1 MPVRSPNL
9 TLLLRTQP
17 HLSLHSLFLRSFPL
31 GVDHALRLLLPKG
44 AHDAFVG
51 DFGRLEMAIQRIAA
65 HLGILRVRRSVCYC
79 ESRLPCLF
87 QDNRLL
93 TMAPKPGIQSS

>member
-1 MPVRSPNL
+1 MPIGSPNL

-17 HLSLHSLFLRSFPL
+17 HLSLHSLFLRGFPL
-31 GVDHALRLLLPKG
+31 GVDYALRLLLPKG

-51 DFGRLEMAIQRIAA
+51 DLGRLEVAIERIAT
-65 HLGILRVRRSVCYC
+65 HLRILRMRISVVTVCDVC
-79 ESRLPCLF
+79 LLF